1 MYKKR
6 LPVFGVGPIYVI
18 SCLIITILG
27 YFLSKTELLESG
39 DLKTI
44 KFISLIIGG
53 VFIIIG
59 VVLWVYAVVVQKIS
73 SEIKNDKLVTSGVYS
88 IVRNPIYSA
97 FFLIFTGVLISAHNL
112 YLFIFPIIFYLFLT
126 ILMQHTEEK
135 WLLEKFG
142 VEYEEYCSK
151 VNRVI
156 PWFKR
161 K

>member
-1 MYKKR
+1 M
-6 LPVFGVGPIYVI
+6 
-18 SCLIITILG
+18 
-27 YFLSKTELLESG
+27 
-39 DLKTI
+39 
-44 KFISLIIGG
+44 
-53 VFIIIG
+53 FIIIG